1 MNRCFTVILLT
12 CGSLVCTSCVSKV
25 HVRNQVTTI
34 MDKVNALDDE
44 TAKNTTGIK
53 AADTKAQESGKEQEQ
68 KAQEAL
74 QTTAHANEQSLHAQE
89 RSDEASRRIAGAE
102 SIVSNLDN
110 YKTVSDVSVHFASGE
125 AAISKAASQKI
136 DELANQLSRTPHY
149 IVVIEGGTDSLGGK
163 EDNYSLSSCR
173 ARAVMAYL
181 AVKYNIPVYKMHPVG
196 LGADRPIASNN
207 FAPGRAQ
214 NRRVNIRILASENW
228 AESLHSD
235 ETGPTLAQEQEEDQ
249 DPK

>member
-1 MNRCFTVILLT
+1 MNRCFAVILLT
-12 CGSLVCTSCVSKV
+12 SGSLVCTSCVSKI
-25 HVRNQVTTI
+25 HVRNQVTLMI
-34 MDKVNALDDE
+34 DKVNALDDE
-44 TAKNTTGIK
+44 TAKNTTRIK
-53 AADTKAQESGKEQEQ
+53 AADLQAQESVKKQEQ

-74 QTTAHANEQSLHAQE
+74 QTAAQANEQSLHAQT

-110 YKTVSDVSVHFASGE
+110 YKTVSDVSVQFASGE
-125 AAISKAASQKI
+125 AAISKPASQKL

-149 IVVIEGGTDSLGGK
+149 IVVIEGGTDSLGSK
-163 EDNYSLSSCR
+163 EDNYSLSSRR
-173 ARAVMAYL
+173 ARVVMTYL

-196 LGADRPIASNN
+196 LGPDRPIASNN

-214 NRRVNIRILASENW
+214 NRRVDIRILATENW

-235 ETGPTLAQEQEEDQ
+235 ETGPTIAQEEDQ
-249 DPK
+249 DPQ